1 MVLKFCANLSF
12 MFTEKTDN
20 LLERYQLASQAG
32 FKAVE
37 FMFPYKYNI
46 DDVVKVK
53 LCSIN
58 ISFFC
63 LIIWKISYVSF
74 KAKSAA
80 NVDQILINAYPGKNR

>member
-1 MVLKFCANLSF
+1 

-37 FMFPYKYNI
+37 LMFPYKYNI

-53 LCSIN
+53 LFSIN
-58 ISFFC
+58 IFLLSYYLKNFECVFQGQVC
-63 LIIWKISYVSF
+63 CKRGSNFNQRIS
-74 KAKSAA
+74 
-80 NVDQILINAYPGKNR
+80 R